1 MRIQVRH
8 VTRYA
13 YSRSVLLDP
22 HTIRLRPRQDG
33 CIEAEHYGITVEP
46 TPMQQSWVLDAHG
59 NSVLETWFAQP
70 TEHLT
75 LTIETTVSTQR
86 ANPFDFLLPAWG
98 LKLPVDYPLS
108 VQQGLHAYLKPTPLD
123 TGVSVLAQ
131 DLWVKTNGD
140 PLRFVAELTQLVQ
153 QTCLYQVREHGDPWP
168 AGYTWTRKEGSC
180 RDLTVLVV
188 ACCRAVGLAARFVSG
203 YQMDPPEVLAEVQ
216 PLSGSQVQ
224 SQSQGSLMQ
233 SQGQSQALPIESDW
247 SDWSERYL
255 HAWAEIYLPG
265 GGWRGYDP
273 TQGLAVAEQHIPLA
287 ASPTPEGASP
297 VSGRLRG
304 AGADI
309 QLTSQVLM
317 RLLNE

>member
-13 YSRSVLLDP
+13 YSRAVLLDP

-33 CIEAEHYGITVEP
+33 CIAAEHYGIRVEP
-46 TPMQQSWVLDAHG
+46 TPMQQSWVLDGQG

-70 TEHLT
+70 TESLT

-86 ANPFDFLLPAWG
+86 TNPFDFLLPGWG

-108 VQQGLHAYLKPTPLD
+108 VQQGLCAYLQPTPLD
-123 TGVSVLAQ
+123 LGVSALAQ

-140 PLRFVAELTQLVQ
+140 PLRFVAELTQMVQ

-168 AGYTWTRKEGSC
+168 AAYTWTRKEGSC

-203 YQMDPPEVLAEVQ
+203 YQIDPPEVQ
-216 PLSGSQVQ
+216 PVAGSQVQ
-224 SQSQGSLMQ
+224 SQSQGMQ
-233 SQGQSQALPIESDW
+233 SQGQSQSLPIE

-255 HAWAEIYLPG
+255 HAWAEVYLPG

-317 RLLNE
+317 RLLSE